1 MNRRTVPRRIAPLA
15 AVVVCFVL
23 SSCVQHHREA
33 PKTSSP
39 PSVTGGLADVD
50 CDGLRPDA
58 LGAPIDGVPSEAR
71 ADDLE
76 AWLLKAAEARDAD
89 GRLRSYLHCL
99 AERGAERSSGSER
112 SP

>member
-15 AVVVCFVL
+15 AVVVCLVL
-23 SSCVQHHREA
+23 SCVQHHREA

-50 CDGLRPDA
+50 CNGLSPATLAAEMAEAAPPPHADA
-58 LGAPIDGVPSEAR
+58 V
-71 ADDLE
+71 E
-76 AWLLKAAEARDAD
+76 AWLTDAVEGD
-89 GRLRSYLHCL
+89 VVTARLRTYLHCL
-99 AERGAERSSGSER
+99 AERGAEGSSGSER